1 MNIYIF
7 NVYSWKNTNINNLI
21 ITKLMEYNC
30 KTLKEKTC
38 SKRLATIVK
47 FTNEKI
53 LLAELL

>member
-1 MNIYIF
+1 MF

-21 ITKLMEYNC
+21 ITRLMEYNC

>member
-1 MNIYIF
+1 MNIYMF
-7 NVYSWKNTNINNLI
+7 TVSSWTNTNINNLL
-21 ITKLMEYNC
+21 ITRLMEYNC

-38 SKRLATIVK
+38 SKRLATVVK

>member
-1 MNIYIF
+1 
-7 NVYSWKNTNINNLI
+7 
-21 ITKLMEYNC
+21 MEYNC